1 MKKFLIAAA
10 LMFAAIPA
18 QAQVINEEICVTLGD
33 YGGKVMELRQLGVSK
48 QSILGQITTTDS
60 VAYQLLLAIVD
71 FAYGMPISTSPDIID
86 ELATNKC
93 LDCLLY
99 TSPSSRD
106 RQKSRMPSSA

>member
-33 YGGKVMELRQLGVSK
+33 YGGKVMELRQLGVPKLRVLS
-48 QSILGQITTTDS
+48 LITTTDS
-60 VAYQLLLAIVD
+60 VAYQLMIAIVD
-71 FAYGMPISTSPDIID
+71 FAYGMPISTSPSIID

-93 LDCLLY
+93 LEVVY
-99 TSPSSRD
+99 ND
-106 RQKSRMPSSA
+106 RYPANT

>member
-18 QAQVINEEICVTLGD
+18 QAQVVNEEMCVTLGSI
-33 YGGKVMELRQLGVSK
+33 GGKAMKLRQLGVSK
-48 QSILGQITTTDS
+48 ESVLSAVITTTNS
-60 VAYQLLLAIVD
+60 VANQLMIAVIN

-93 LDCLLY
+93 LEVVY
-99 TSPSSRD
+99 ND
-106 RQKSRMPSSA
+106 RYPAST